1 MLLIV
6 ASRNPDK
13 IAELRHALAGLDLE
27 VRSAAEFAAVPEV
40 EENGSTLAE
49 NALLK
54 ARAVFRATGELA
66 LADDTGLEVDALGG
80 APGVHSGRYAGPEQD
95 YARNLVKLLA
105 RMEGVPEDRR
115 SARFRTVAAI
125 VFPDGR
131 EELVEGVCEGRILEA
146 PRGTGGFGYDP
157 VFLLPEVGM
166 TFAELTL
173 ERKDRLSHRGRAMRA
188 AREILRAYRARRG
201 AT

>member
-27 VRSAAEFAAVPEV
+27 VRSAADYPAVPEV
-40 EENGSTLAE
+40 EENGQTLAE

-54 ARAVFRATGELA
+54 ARAVFRATGSLS

-80 APGVHSGRYAGPEQD
+80 APGVHSGRYAGPEQS
-95 YARNLVKLLA
+95 YARNLAKLLD
-105 RMEGVPEDRR
+105 RMAGVPADRR
-115 SARFRTVAAI
+115 GARFRTVAAI

-146 PRGTGGFGYDP
+146 PRGAGGFGYDP
-157 VFLLPEVGM
+157 IFLVPEIGM

-173 ERKDRLSHRGRAMRA
+173 EQKDRLSHRGRAMRA
-188 AREILRAYRARRG
+188 AREILRANQAQKS
-201 AT
+201 

>member
-27 VRSAAEFAAVPEV
+27 VRSAADYPAVPEV
-40 EENGSTLAE
+40 EENGQTLAE

-54 ARAVFRATGELA
+54 ARAVFRATGSLS

-80 APGVHSGRYAGPEQD
+80 APGVHSGRYAGPEQS
-95 YARNLVKLLA
+95 YARNLAKLLD
-105 RMEGVPEDRR
+105 RMAGVPADRR
-115 SARFRTVAAI
+115 GARFRTVAAI

-146 PRGTGGFGYDP
+146 PRGAGGFGYDP
-157 VFLLPEVGM
+157 IFLVPEIGM

-173 ERKDRLSHRGRAMRA
+173 EQKDRLSHRGRAMRA
-188 AREILRAYRARRG
+188 AREILRANQAQKP
-201 AT
+201 

>member
-27 VRSAAEFAAVPEV
+27 VRSVADYPAVPEV
-40 EENGSTLAE
+40 EESGMTLAE

-54 ARAVFRATGELA
+54 ARAVFRATGALS

-80 APGVHSGRYAGPEQD
+80 APGVHSGRYAGPDQN
-95 YARNLVKLLA
+95 YARNLAKLLD
-105 RMEGVPEDRR
+105 RMAGVPADRR
-115 SARFRTVAAI
+115 GARFRTVAAI

-131 EELVEGVCEGRILEA
+131 EALVEGVCEGRILET
-146 PRGTGGFGYDP
+146 PRGAGGFGYDP
-157 VFLLPEVGM
+157 VFLVPEIGL
-166 TFAELTL
+166 TFAELSL
-173 ERKDRLSHRGRAMRA
+173 EQKDRLSHRGRAMRA
-188 AREILRAYRARRG
+188 AREILRANR
-201 AT
+201 TQES

>member
-27 VRSAAEFAAVPEV
+27 IRSATDFPAVPEV
-40 EENGSTLAE
+40 EEHGRTLAE
-49 NALLK
+49 NARLK
-54 ARAVFRATGELA
+54 ARAVFRATGQLS
-66 LADDTGLEVDALGG
+66 LADDTGLEVDALDG
-80 APGVHSGRYAGPEQD
+80 APGVHSGRYAGPEQS
-95 YARNLVKLLA
+95 YARNLAKLLERLA
-105 RMEGVPEDRR
+105 GVPAERR

-131 EELVEGVCEGRILEA
+131 EALVEGVCEGRILEA

-157 VFLLPEVGM
+157 VFLVPEIGR

-173 ERKDRLSHRGRAMRA
+173 EQKDRLSHRGRAMRA
-188 AREILRAYRARRG
+188 AREILRAYRTRE
-201 AT
+201 T